1 MSDLNETWK
10 RVGDEFRTLGK
21 VFAER
26 YREGETTEEEKEQID
41 DALQRLTNAMETT
54 FSAVGNAVRDTDVQE
69 HTKRAADSTF
79 RALGDTFN
87 EIGDA
92 ISTALGLDKE
102 EPAGGDGEWGP
113 DDQADPEAPEPDESI

>member
-1 MSDLNETWK
+1 MSELNETWK

-26 YREGETTEEEKEQID
+26 YRDTGETTEEDKQQID

-54 FSAVGNAVRDTDVQE
+54 FSAVGNAVRDPDVQE

-92 ISTALGLDKE
+92 ISKALNLDKDE
-102 EPAGGDGEWGP
+102 AEIPPAPAEGDGEWGP
-113 DDQADPEAPEPDESI
+113 DDEPDEAI